1 MYLLPPVWTMTEE
14 SAPETVDLPEGE
26 DQPETAIAEQ
36 QEESPADGAGAIRP
50 VEFADAEP
58 MADPSGNNLDLLLDV
73 PLELTVELGR
83 TQMSVR
89 HILALGSGSVVELQ
103 KLAGEPVDI
112 LINNRRIATGEVV
125 VVDDSFGIRIADILD
140 PKKRIESLA

>member
-36 QEESPADGAGAIRP
+36 QEESPADGASAIRP

-58 MADPSGNNLDLLLDV
+58 MADPSGNNLDLLL
-73 PLELTVELGR
+73 ELTVELGR

-89 HILALGSGSVVELQ
+89 HILGSGSVVELQ

-125 VVDDSFGIRIADILD
+125 VVDDSFSM
-140 PKKRIESLA
+140 RIE